1 MRTPSSIYL
10 GRHFRNFKRG
20 VRTSEGFLEKVPW
33 YPGPQRHGCGGGT
46 AEVMGREPT
55 FHLQGTI
62 RPASCMACEQV
73 H

>member
-33 YPGPQRHGCGGGT
+33 YPGPQRHGCVCGGHCRGDGKGT
-46 AEVMGREPT
+46 HFPPAG
-55 FHLQGTI
+55 HH
-62 RPASCMACEQV
+62 PASQLYGL
-73 H
+73 